1 MQYVSPTS
9 WDLNGTPLM
18 LDICCALLY
27 QHPLLS
33 KLTKINA
40 THMKT
45 CTQFFRNHLQIAGI
59 QVQNKNKQHLFF
71 LCALE
76 FQNMKDETLK

>member
-9 WDLNGTPLM
+9 WDPNGTPLM
-18 LDICCALLY
+18 LNIFHALLY
-27 QHPLLS
+27 QCPILS

-45 CTQFFRNHLQIAGI
+45 CAQIFKTHLQITRI
-59 QVQNKNKQHLFF
+59 QVQNKNKQHFF
-71 LCALE
+71 LVCFGISKHE
-76 FQNMKDETLK
+76 R